1 MPVERLLRNGYIG
14 SDESGKGD
22 YFGPLVVAAVAAN
35 PAQVFSLEKWGVR
48 DSKKLSDKRIVEL
61 SLLIKNNLPYE
72 IIAVNP
78 DKYNDLYNNIRN
90 LNKLMAWAHARAIEN
105 LGESVPDIEVVV
117 VDKFGPEYRLQSAL
131 MERGRKMQIIQETKA
146 ERYPVVAAASIVA
159 REEFTRRLS
168 VLSERFGV
176 SLPKGATHVL
186 DTAREVYEKGGLGLL
201 SQVAKLHFKTTD
213 KAINGDDLD
222 A

>member
-1 MPVERLLRNGYIG
+1 MPVERLLRKGYFG

-35 PAQVFSLEKWGVR
+35 ADEISLLEEWGVR
-48 DSKKLSDKRIVEL
+48 DSKQLSDKRIAEL
-61 SLLIKNNLPYE
+61 SGLVKDKLNYE
-72 IIAVNP
+72 VIAIGP
-78 DKYNDLYNNIRN
+78 DKYNELYKQIDN

-105 LGESVPDIEVVV
+105 LGERVPDINVVV
-117 VDKFGPEYRLQSAL
+117 VDKFGPERRLQSAL

-159 REEFTRRLS
+159 REEFVRRLS

-186 DTAREVYEKGGLGLL
+186 DTAREIYQKGGRDLL
-201 SQVAKLHFKTTD
+201 SQVAKLHFKTTE
-213 KAINGDDLD
+213 KAIHD
-222 A
+222 

>member
-1 MPVERLLRNGYIG
+1 MPVERLLGKGYFG

-22 YFGPLVVAAVAAN
+22 YFGPLVIAAVAAKPN
-35 PAQVFSLEKWGVR
+35 DIELLEKWGVR
-48 DSKKLSDKRIVEL
+48 DSKKLSDKRIIEL
-61 SLLIKNNLPYE
+61 SRLIKDNLPYE
-72 IIAVNP
+72 AIAINP

-105 LGESVPDIEVVV
+105 LGERVPDIEVAV
-117 VDKFGPEYRLQSAL
+117 VDKFGPERRLQSAL

-168 VLSERFGV
+168 ELSERFGI
-176 SLPKGATHVL
+176 SLPRGATHVV

-201 SQVAKLHFKTTD
+201 SQVAKLHFKTTRT
-213 KAINGDDLD
+213 AIG
-222 A
+222 